1 MTTFFMIS
9 GYGFTVLKVFIFFIL
24 LHAVYPTFK
33 YRYALLISCVAAPF
47 YTQINDYLLY
57 TMLSILLYILILF
70 IGGCILVRK
79 NFFVLILLST
89 FYVLMAGCIELFYIT
104 MMLNFSRHGAR
115 FFYVLHLEPD
125 RTTIAFSLI
134 TKGCELVLVLITTAI
149 IRRMS
154 EGKKKIWKL
163 LIATASGCF
172 VMMYLMRKTFNNY
185 FETPLLWIILIVFLL
200 LLFAVLLFEIDLRN
214 RQHILEKEALS
225 KHLLEEKYLNLNEVY
240 SQNARLYHDLNNHL
254 IALDHLLDDA
264 NIPEAKKY
272 IAAIQEPV
280 QILKKTHWTGDDVVD
295 AVLNNKIQ
303 IMENRK
309 IHYEI
314 QTDFPDKTGI
324 EAADLCTLLA
334 NLLDNAIEACQAS
347 GQEKP
352 YLRFSSMI
360 RKKVWMIE
368 VSNSKSS
375 GLSPKKEGMKTTK
388 EDTLNHGL
396 GIGII
401 SSIVSSYNGSLSMED
416 HGDYFE
422 TSAQLF
428 LKKSSRRNRR
438 KKKSVYE

>member
-9 GYGFTVLKVFIFFIL
+9 VYGFTVLKVFIFFIL

-33 YRYALLISCVAAPF
+33 YRYALLISCIAAPF

-79 NFFVLILLST
+79 NFCVLILLST

-115 FFYVLHLEPD
+115 FFYVLHFEPD

-225 KHLLEEKYLNLNEVY
+225 KHLLEEKYLYLNEVY
-240 SQNARLYHDLNNHL
+240 SQYARLYHDLYNHL

-264 NIPEAKKY
+264 YIPEAK
-272 IAAIQEPV
+272 IICRDSGPV
-280 QILKKTHWTGDDVVD
+280 Q
-295 AVLNNKIQ
+295 
-303 IMENRK
+303 
-309 IHYEI
+309 
-314 QTDFPDKTGI
+314 F
-324 EAADLCTLLA
+324 C
-334 NLLDNAIEACQAS
+334 
-347 GQEKP
+347 
-352 YLRFSSMI
+352 
-360 RKKVWMIE
+360 
-368 VSNSKSS
+368 
-375 GLSPKKEGMKTTK
+375 
-388 EDTLNHGL
+388 
-396 GIGII
+396 
-401 SSIVSSYNGSLSMED
+401 
-416 HGDYFE
+416 
-422 TSAQLF
+422 
-428 LKKSSRRNRR
+428 
-438 KKKSVYE
+438 

>member
-1 MTTFFMIS
+1 M
-9 GYGFTVLKVFIFFIL
+9 
-24 LHAVYPTFK
+24 
-33 YRYALLISCVAAPF
+33 
-47 YTQINDYLLY
+47 
-57 TMLSILLYILILF
+57 
-70 IGGCILVRK
+70 
-79 NFFVLILLST
+79 
-89 FYVLMAGCIELFYIT
+89 
-104 MMLNFSRHGAR
+104 
-115 FFYVLHLEPD
+115 
-125 RTTIAFSLI
+125 
-134 TKGCELVLVLITTAI
+134 
-149 IRRMS
+149 
-154 EGKKKIWKL
+154 
-163 LIATASGCF
+163 
-172 VMMYLMRKTFNNY
+172 
-185 FETPLLWIILIVFLL
+185 
-200 LLFAVLLFEIDLRN
+200 
-214 RQHILEKEALS
+214 
-225 KHLLEEKYLNLNEVY
+225 Y

-264 NIPEAKKY
+264 NRPEAKRY

-375 GLSPKKEGMKTTK
+375 GLSPKKEGMNTTK

-422 TSAQLF
+422 TNAQLF
-428 LKKSSRRNRR
+428 LQKSSRRNRR
-438 KKKSVYE
+438 KKKSVYA